1 MDPSSL
7 VLIGAIT
14 PASGI
19 IGSLVFPALQR
30 RFVWSN
36 LGVLV
41 LLVLLVS
48 CIPAYGCLG
57 FLPFVRRMR
66 VGGLTTPGEMFG
78 LAVYFGTSLVVC
90 GGRALTW
97 NRVRVRGFS
106 KLREGIFCRAHS
118 TGGRSPLVRS
128 PLHDRFSVAHAT
140 AGTPCSPSR
149 TRYVPVTTSLPR
161 S

>member
-1 MDPSSL
+1 VRSHLVPLHAPLTNLGVGFTTITSTAILFGKTTLHMPPSSL

-19 IGSLVFPALQR
+19 LGSLVFPALQR
-30 RFVWSN
+30 RFGWSN
-36 LGVLV
+36 LFVLV

-78 LAVYFGTSLVVC
+78 LAVYFGKALVVWED
-90 GGRALTW
+90 GR
-97 NRVRVRGFS
+97 
-106 KLREGIFCRAHS
+106 
-118 TGGRSPLVRS
+118 
-128 PLHDRFSVAHAT
+128 
-140 AGTPCSPSR
+140 
-149 TRYVPVTTSLPR
+149 
-161 S
+161 